1 MAFRGWNK
9 KNTNKFGAKKTVYQG
24 VTFDSN
30 VERDR
35 FRYLEFQ
42 QKAGEISNLHRQVRF
57 LIIPKLTKTVPTQ
70 LKTKVRYDERVVE
83 LPAYYTCDFCYIEN
97 GIYVIEDV
105 KNAYSQE
112 IRDYPL
118 RRKLMM
124 QKIAAHNKKGHGKWM
139 FRESVL
145 KGKSLIIKDI
155 TT

>member
-9 KNTNKFGAKKTVYQG
+9 KNTNKFGAKKNVYQG

-42 QKAGEISNLHRQVRF
+42 LKAGEISNLHRQVRF
-57 LIIPKLTKTVPTQ
+57 LIIPKLTKTVPKQ

-145 KGKSLIIKDI
+145 KCKSLIIKNI